1 LFIVEVE
8 SLLKFV
14 FGDHIQSVGENT
26 VAKMVQSC
34 KHVAPLCIVVLKIK
48 DDMLPKIPMFANLSS
63 CGLHGTTFH
72 EGLKWLIVSHKGSIH
87 EGEEKAV
94 YF

>member
-63 CGLHGTTFH
+63 CGLHGTIFH
-72 EGLKWLIVSHKGSIH
+72 EGLK
-87 EGEEKAV
+87 
-94 YF
+94 